1 MLNGI
6 DPIIIFQFRKK
17 ESAELIGPRSPNGQF
32 ERSWTYGI
40 PIISEVPTFVE
51 QPPIPIYLSENLTG
65 LFIDT
70 EAKNVAVGTTTETIT
85 DGGKPRTIQ
94 KGASSTV
101 QVALKAKAD
110 SIGLI
115 LLTAMIDLLFEKVT
129 SQEYAITYMH
139 GATTIF
145 RGLLEQFNVSEI
157 SGTDLVSINFE
168 LTRGEKDPETTD
180 LKKPTISA
188 NPFSSLGG

>member
-1 MLNGI
+1 MLGGL
-6 DPIIIFQFRKK
+6 DPIIIFQYRKK
-17 ESAELIGPRSPNGQF
+17 ESSELIGPRSPNGQF
-32 ERSWTYGI
+32 ERTWTYGV

-65 LFIDT
+65 LFIDS
-70 EAKNVAVGTTTETIT
+70 EAKHVAVGTTTETIN
-85 DGGKPRTIQ
+85 DGGKARTVQ

-101 QVALKAKAD
+101 SVALKAKAD
-110 SIGLI
+110 SIGLV
-115 LLTAMIDLLFEKVT
+115 LLSAMIDLLFEKVT

-145 RGLLEQFNVSEI
+145 RGLLESYSVSEV
-157 SGTDLVSINFE
+157 SGTDLITINFE

-180 LKKPTISA
+180 VKKPTISA
-188 NPFSSLGG
+188 TPFASLGG